1 MKKLNDSF
9 WGRLLTLFSWI
20 LLIALLVYGIKEVAA
35 GSSRTLTA
43 IAAEEDG
50 KKVFAKCKACHSF
63 DVNRKT
69 VGPHLVGIVGR
80 KFAIIEGYKY
90 SKALTSRRG
99 LRWTEDNLGAWL
111 SNPRSF
117 IPKSKMAFPGI
128 KKEEQLDALIE
139 YLKEK

>member
-1 MKKLNDSF
+1 MKYLNDTF
-9 WGRLLTLFSWI
+9 WGRLLILFLWL
-20 LLIALLVYGIKEVAA
+20 LLIVALAYGIKEV
-35 GSSRTLTA
+35 
-43 IAAEEDG
+43 AAEEDG

-63 DVNRKT
+63 DVSRKT
-69 VGPHLVGIVGR
+69 IGPHLVGIVGR

-139 YLKEK
+139 YLKTR